1 MDRIRVRYRPRMAT
15 SGVRLNEVLVAIS
28 MATDLGLG
36 QPSEH
41 MVRSARLS
49 MRLGARLGLDRP
61 QLAVLYDVSLLT
73 YVGCPVY
80 GNEAALVFG
89 DDIDFRS
96 GSYDVD
102 LRMREGMRYT
112 LGHAGKGAPL
122 VSRWQQAARLM
133 TTGGREVAEQM
144 ANHCSAAGLLADRLG
159 LGGEVR
165 TGIEQSYARWDGK
178 GVPGD
183 LRGDQLSLASRISH
197 VADAAEV
204 LERRLGFSEAVET
217 IRNRRGTHFDP
228 DVVDAFATDALDL
241 FDGIAEDSVDQLLEL
256 EPVERAPLTEDALDA
271 ALEAVGDFCDLR
283 TPFFA
288 GHARG
293 TAELAAGAAELLG
306 LPADEVRLLR
316 RAGYVHD
323 VGRFGVPGN
332 VLSKPS
338 PLSGSD
344 LERMRMHVY
353 YVERIFSRPEPLKR
367 VGLVASMHH
376 ERMDGSGYHRAV
388 SGVVLTTPCRIL
400 AVADAYHAMLQP
412 RPYRESLS
420 PEKAASEIRADVAA
434 GRFDPVAA
442 QAVLEVAGHQ
452 RRATRSTGPSGLT
465 ARECEILA
473 LLAVGEPNKVIA
485 RRLGISAKTVGN
497 HVEHVYAKL
506 GVGNRAS
513 AALIAMQ
520 HGIVGANLPGPG

>member
-1 MDRIRVRYRPRMAT
+1 MAT

-49 MRLGARLGLDRP
+49 MRLGDRLGLDAS

-96 GSYDVD
+96 GTYDVD
-102 LRMREGMRYT
+102 LRSRDGMRYM
-112 LGHAGKGAPL
+112 LGHAGKGAS
-122 VSRWQQAARLM
+122 VVDRWQQTLRLM
-133 TTGGREVAEQM
+133 ATGGRDVAEQM

-159 LGGEVR
+159 LGADVR

-178 GVPGD
+178 GVPGG
-183 LRGDQLSLASRISH
+183 LQGDQLSLAARISH

-204 LERRLGFSEAVET
+204 LERRLGIEGARAT
-217 IRNRRGTHFDP
+217 IRERSGTHFDP
-228 DVVDAFATDALDL
+228 TVVDAFMTDPSDL
-241 FDGIAEDSVDQLLEL
+241 FDGIADDSIDQLLEL
-256 EPVERAPLTEDALDA
+256 EPVQRALLTDDALDA
-271 ALEAVGDFCDLR
+271 ALAAVGDFCDLR
-283 TPFFA
+283 TPCFA

-293 TAELAAGAAELLG
+293 TAELAVAAAELLEV
-306 LPADEVRLLR
+306 PEDEVRLLR
-316 RAGYVHD
+316 RAAYVHD

-338 PLSGSD
+338 SLSGSD
-344 LERMRMHVY
+344 LERMRLHVY
-353 YVERIFSRPEPLKR
+353 YVERIFSRPEPLRR

-388 SGVVLTTPCRIL
+388 SGAVLTNPCRIL
-400 AVADAYHAMLQP
+400 AVADAYHAMCQP
-412 RPYRESLS
+412 RPYREPLS
-420 PEKAASEIRADVAA
+420 PAQAAGEIRADVAA
-434 GRFDPVAA
+434 GRLDPVTA
-442 QAVLEVAGHQ
+442 QALLEVAGHE
-452 RRATRSTGPSGLT
+452 RRAIRSAGPSSLT
-465 ARECEILA
+465 PREREVLA
-473 LLAVGEPNKVIA
+473 FLAVGETNKAIA
-485 RRLGISAKTVGN
+485 RRLGISTKTVGN
-497 HVEHVYAKL
+497 HVEHIYAKL
-506 GVGNRAS
+506 GVGNRAG
-513 AALIAMQ
+513 AALLAMQ
-520 HGIVGANLPGPG
+520 KGMVGGTLPGSD

>member
-1 MDRIRVRYRPRMAT
+1 MPT

-36 QPSEH
+36 QPTEH

-49 MRLGARLGLDRP
+49 MRLGDRLGLDP
-61 QLAVLYDVSLLT
+61 SQLAVLYDVSLLT

-96 GSYDVD
+96 GTYDVD
-102 LRMREGMRYT
+102 LRSRDGMWYT
-112 LGHAGKGAPL
+112 LSHAGKGAT
-122 VSRWQQAARLM
+122 VANRWQQTLRLM
-133 TTGGREVAEQM
+133 ATGGRDVAEQM

-159 LGGEVR
+159 LGVEVR
-165 TGIEQSYARWDGK
+165 SGIEQSYARWDGK
-178 GVPGD
+178 GVPGG
-183 LRGDQLSLASRISH
+183 LQGDQLSLASRISH

-204 LERRLGFSEAVET
+204 LERRLGISGAVET
-217 IRNRRGTHFDP
+217 IRRRRGTHFDP
-228 DVVDAFATDALDL
+228 AVADAFVADPGDL
-241 FDGIAEDSVDQLLEL
+241 FDGIADDSIDQLLEL
-256 EPVERAPLTEDALDA
+256 EPVARAPLSDEALDT

-283 TPFFA
+283 TPCFA

-293 TAELAAGAAELLG
+293 TAELAAAAAELIE

-316 RAGYVHD
+316 RAANVHD
-323 VGRFGVPGN
+323 VGRFGVPGG

-344 LERMRMHVY
+344 LERMRVHVY
-353 YVERIFSRPEPLKR
+353 YVERIFSRPEPLRR

-376 ERMDGSGYHRAV
+376 ERMDGSGYHRAA
-388 SGVVLTTPCRIL
+388 SGAVLTNPCRIL
-400 AVADAYHAMLQP
+400 AVADAYHAMCQP
-412 RPYRESLS
+412 RPYREPLS
-420 PEKAASEIRADVAA
+420 PAQAAGEIRTDVAA
-434 GRFDPVAA
+434 GRLDPAAA
-442 QAVLEVAGHQ
+442 QAVLEVAGH
-452 RRATRSTGPSGLT
+452 RGPATRSPGQSGLT
-465 ARECEILA
+465 PREREVLA
-473 LLAVGEPNKVIA
+473 LLAVGQTNKAIA

-506 GVGNRAS
+506 GVGNRAG
-513 AALIAMQ
+513 AGLIAMQ
-520 HGIVGANLPGPG
+520 HGIVGANLPGSG

>member
-1 MDRIRVRYRPRMAT
+1 
-15 SGVRLNEVLVAIS
+15 
-28 MATDLGLG
+28 
-36 QPSEH
+36 
-41 MVRSARLS
+41 
-49 MRLGARLGLDRP
+49 
-61 QLAVLYDVSLLT
+61 
-73 YVGCPVY
+73 
-80 GNEAALVFG
+80 
-89 DDIDFRS
+89 
-96 GSYDVD
+96 
-102 LRMREGMRYT
+102 
-112 LGHAGKGAPL
+112 
-122 VSRWQQAARLM
+122 
-133 TTGGREVAEQM
+133 
-144 ANHCSAAGLLADRLG
+144 
-159 LGGEVR
+159 
-165 TGIEQSYARWDGK
+165 
-178 GVPGD
+178 
-183 LRGDQLSLASRISH
+183 
-197 VADAAEV
+197 
-204 LERRLGFSEAVET
+204 
-217 IRNRRGTHFDP
+217 
-228 DVVDAFATDALDL
+228 
-241 FDGIAEDSVDQLLEL
+241 
-256 EPVERAPLTEDALDA
+256 LDA

-452 RRATRSTGPSGLT
+452 RRATRSPGPSGLT

>member
-1 MDRIRVRYRPRMAT
+1 MAT

-41 MVRSARLS
+41 MVRAARLS
-49 MRLGARLGLDRP
+49 MRLGDRLGLESS

-96 GSYDVD
+96 GTYDVD
-102 LRMREGMRYT
+102 LRSRDGMRYM
-112 LGHAGKGAPL
+112 LSHAGKGST
-122 VSRWQQAARLM
+122 VVNRWQQTVRLM
-133 TTGGREVAEQM
+133 ASGGRGVAEQM

-159 LGGEVR
+159 LNAEVR
-165 TGIEQSYARWDGK
+165 SGIEQSYARWDGK
-178 GVPGD
+178 GVPRG
-183 LRGDQLSLASRISH
+183 LQGDQLSLASRISN

-204 LERRLGFSEAVET
+204 LERRLGISGAVET
-217 IRNRRGTHFDP
+217 IRRRRGTHFDP
-228 DVVDAFATDALDL
+228 AVVDAFVTNPSDL
-241 FDGIAEDSVDQLLEL
+241 FDRIADDSVDELLEL
-256 EPVERAPLTEDALDA
+256 EPVERAPLTDEGLDG

-283 TPFFA
+283 TPCFA

-293 TAELAAGAAELLG
+293 TAELAAAAAELLE
-306 LPADEVRLLR
+306 LPAEEIRLLR
-316 RAGYVHD
+316 RAAHVHD
-323 VGRFGVPGN
+323 VGRFGVPGG

-353 YVERIFSRPEPLKR
+353 YVERIFSRPETLRR

-376 ERMDGSGYHRAV
+376 ERMDGSGYHRAA
-388 SGVVLTTPCRIL
+388 SGAVLTNPCRIL
-400 AVADAYHAMLQP
+400 AVADAYHAMRQP
-412 RPYRESLS
+412 RPYREPLS
-420 PEKAASEIRADVAA
+420 PEAAAGEIRADVAA
-434 GRFDPVAA
+434 GRLDPTAA
-442 QAVLEVAGHQ
+442 RAVLEVAGHGG
-452 RRATRSTGPSGLT
+452 RTTRSPGQSGLT
-465 ARECEILA
+465 PREREVLA
-473 LLAVGEPNKVIA
+473 LLAVGETNKGIA

-497 HVEHVYAKL
+497 HVEHIYAKL
-506 GVGNRAS
+506 GVGNRAG

-520 HGIVGANLPGPG
+520 QGIVGANLPGSG